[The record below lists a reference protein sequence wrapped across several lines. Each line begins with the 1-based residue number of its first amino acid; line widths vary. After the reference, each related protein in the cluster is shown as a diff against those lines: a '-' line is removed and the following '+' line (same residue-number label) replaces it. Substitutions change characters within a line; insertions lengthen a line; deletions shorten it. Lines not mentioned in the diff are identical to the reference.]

1 MCLFCFVLLFFFD
14 YLRGFFIFFFMSLTY
29 EILQE
34 FIEHYFNHFRVLCN
48 RRFRQIESGKDRNR
62 KTNRQIETY
71 RDIKRNSLYFRFHGF
86 KNKEEWPQWST
97 QIVRSIQFAM
107 TFYPRLPSLN
117 KNIQLLFILKDNPNR
132 PRSVV
137 I

>member
-1 MCLFCFVLLFFFD
+1 MFVLFCCFIFD
-14 YLRGFFIFFFMSLTY
+14 YLRVFFIIFFFMSLTF

-34 FIEHYFNHFRVLCN
+34 FISHYFNHFRVLCN
-48 RRFRQIESGKDRNR
+48 RRFRQIERGKDRNR

-86 KNKEEWPQWST
+86 KNKEEWSQWST

-107 TFYPRLPSLN
+107 TFYQRLPSLN